1 TLWKWVAENIDHY
14 RTFPRLVG
22 ECGGKN
28 FHLIHPSA
36 DITTIVNGTI
46 RSAFEYSGQK
56 CSACSRVYL
65 PRSLSNEFYSQMK
78 TIMEKQL
85 RIDTPLKFDTFT
97 SAVID
102 RNSFNRIRMYID
114 YARKSSS
121 TKIIFGG
128 ECNDSVGF
136 YIQPTLIET

>member
-1 TLWKWVAENIDHY
+1 Y

-85 RIDTPLKFDTFT
+85 RIDTPLKF
-97 SAVID
+97 
-102 RNSFNRIRMYID
+102 
-114 YARKSSS
+114 
-121 TKIIFGG
+121 
-128 ECNDSVGF
+128 
-136 YIQPTLIET
+136 

>member
-1 TLWKWVAENIDHY
+1 
-14 RTFPRLVG
+14 
-22 ECGGKN
+22 
-28 FHLIHPSA
+28 
-36 DITTIVNGTI
+36 
-46 RSAFEYSGQK
+46 
-56 CSACSRVYL
+56 

>member
-1 TLWKWVAENIDHY
+1 
-14 RTFPRLVG
+14 
-22 ECGGKN
+22 N

-78 TIMEKQL
+78 TIMESQL

-102 RNSFNRIRMYID
+102 RNSFNRIKMYID
-114 YARKSSS
+114 Y
-121 TKIIFGG
+121 
-128 ECNDSVGF
+128 
-136 YIQPTLIET
+136 